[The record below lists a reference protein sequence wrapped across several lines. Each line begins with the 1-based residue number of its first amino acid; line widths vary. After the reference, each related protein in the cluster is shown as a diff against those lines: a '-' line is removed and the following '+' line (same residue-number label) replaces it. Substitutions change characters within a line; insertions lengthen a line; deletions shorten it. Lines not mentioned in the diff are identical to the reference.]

1 MLVAGFGFVSFL
13 STIAR
18 VFLKACQN
26 KKLPH
31 LSCCVRGLQTWLFE
45 SKLASFFLFW
55 KIIKDDTGLM
65 GCKMLKLVRFIIIH
79 GYSDFLHYLQCT
91 QRMSA
96 ALFSQSDDQ
105 KLNQYTIS
113 NIRPTRLHYANS
125 MSPHTM
131 TLSLPDAVLIISQ
144 PNIFTKTYTHWHWQ
158 GYLVKGW
165 GANFTSYFAL
175 FVFLEIEVIINISFI
190 WRAPPCDSRS

>member
-1 MLVAGFGFVSFL
+1 M
-13 STIAR
+13 AR

-26 KKLPH
+26 KKLSN

-45 SKLASFFLFW
+45 SKPASVFLFKKKKK
-55 KIIKDDTGLM
+55 KIIKDDTGVGVKWEMGLM
-65 GCKMLKLVRFIIIH
+65 GHKMLKLIRFIIIY

-105 KLNQYTIS
+105 QPNQYTIQLHK
-113 NIRPTRLHYANS
+113 LHYANS

-131 TLSLPDAVLIISQ
+131 TLSFPDAVLIISQ

-158 GYLVKGW
+158 GYLVRGW

>member
-1 MLVAGFGFVSFL
+1 M
-13 STIAR
+13 TIWIR
-18 VFLKACQN
+18 T
-26 KKLPH
+26 
-31 LSCCVRGLQTWLFE
+31 G
-45 SKLASFFLFW
+45 FFLR
-55 KIIKDDTGLM
+55 KIIKNDTGVRILLRH
-65 GCKMLKLVRFIIIH
+65 GIRRKMLKLVRFIIIY
-79 GYSDFLHYLQCT
+79 GYFRFSTLTSVHSENVSCFILSLRWSAT
-91 QRMSA
+91 QP
-96 ALFSQSDDQ
+96 
-105 KLNQYTIS
+105 IP
-113 NIRPTRLHYANS
+113 NIRPTKLHYANS

-131 TLSLPDAVLIISQ
+131 TLSLPDAVLIIFQ